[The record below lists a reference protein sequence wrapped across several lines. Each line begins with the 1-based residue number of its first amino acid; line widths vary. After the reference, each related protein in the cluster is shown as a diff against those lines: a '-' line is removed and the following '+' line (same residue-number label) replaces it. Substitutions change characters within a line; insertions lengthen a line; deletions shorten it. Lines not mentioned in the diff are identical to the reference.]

1 MMDPIADMFTRI
13 RNASAVKKTE
23 IVLPMSKIKY
33 QIAQILEKEGWIS
46 RAEIVPGGLA
56 GRHSNFDELKI
67 KLKYHKNG
75 KPQISLIKRV
85 SRPGLKI
92 YVKQEE
98 LPRVLNNYGIAIIS
112 TSRGMMTNKEARR
125 QKIGGEVIGE
135 IF

>member
-23 IVLPMSKIKY
+23 IVLPMSKLKY
-33 QIAQILEKEGWIS
+33 QIAKILEKEGWVI
-46 RAEIVPGGLA
+46 RAEIVPGGLD
-56 GRHSNFDELKI
+56 GQSSRFDELKI

-98 LPRVLNNYGIAIIS
+98 LPRVLNNFGIAIIS
-112 TSRGMMTNKEARR
+112 TSKGLMTNKEARR

-135 IF
+135 VF